1 MSNTEKKLG
10 GGRRLSINTGKGT
23 DIMLELLSP
32 AGSPEAVIAAVQNG
46 ADAVYMGLG
55 DFNAR
60 RGAKNFA
67 DEEFEKAVRYC
78 HVRGCKV
85 YVTLNTLVN
94 DREIPAATES
104 ARLASRCGVDGI
116 IIQDLGLI
124 SAVRRAAPDIPLHAS
139 TQMSIHNLAGVQAAA
154 EMGLTRAV
162 LARELSLEEI
172 KFITANSPIEIE
184 VFVHGALCFCHSG
197 QCYMSALI
205 GRRSGNRGMC
215 AQPCRMQYSLGG
227 RMDDYPMSL
236 KDNCLVDRLRELEEA
251 GVTCVKIEGR
261 MKRPE
266 YTAIVTGIY
275 SKAIKE
281 RRQPTAEEMNMLTK
295 AFSRQG
301 FTQGYFNGDKK
312 DMFGVRGEPE
322 EGTEKIF
329 TTARR
334 AYADGELRRVP
345 VHFYTV
351 AEKDERIKAIAFD
364 DDGHRA
370 VTYGAVPEKAKR
382 QGLTDSYLIEQM
394 FKTGGTPYN
403 VVENKA
409 KADPG
414 LYLAA
419 AEINEL
425 RRKLISELSE
435 QRAVPPTRRSLEL
448 PAPPKNIPV
457 VSDPK
462 LIMQVRTEDQLSKEL
477 ADLRPAYLYVPANV
491 MLEQPKLVLPF
502 VEQGTVPVAVLP
514 RIINDRQMK
523 DVYTTLQRLFDY
535 GVNEALVGNL
545 GHIMLARAAG
555 MKVRGDFGL
564 NAFNSYSLEMLN
576 EMGFLSATASF
587 ELRIAQIKDM
597 AKPLDTEMI
606 IYGRLPLMV
615 SDQCIIK
622 HSAGRCACQTPAQ
635 MSDRMGSV
643 FPVVKE
649 YGCRNVIYNAHK
661 LYLADKKDDL
671 YSAGLW
677 GLRMMFTTESARE
690 CVEVAKGHMGLSD
703 YKPNVLTRGLYY
715 RGVD

>member
-1 MSNTEKKLG
+1 
-10 GGRRLSINTGKGT
+10 
-23 DIMLELLSP
+23 MLELLSP

-46 ADAVYMGLG
+46 ADAIYLGMG

-60 RGAKNFA
+60 RGAKNFTN
-67 DEEFEKAVRYC
+67 EEFEKAVSYC
-78 HVRGCKV
+78 RVRGCKV

-94 DREIPAATES
+94 DREMGAAVDA
-104 ARLASRCGVDGI
+104 ARLASSCGADGI

-124 SAVRRAAPDIPLHAS
+124 SAIRRALPDIPLHAS

-172 KFITANSPIEIE
+172 KYITKNAPIETEI
-184 VFVHGALCFCHSG
+184 FVHGALCFCHSG
-197 QCYMSALI
+197 QCYMSSLI

-236 KDNCLVDRLRELEEA
+236 KDNCLVDRLREIEEA
-251 GVTCVKIEGR
+251 GVACIKIEGR

-275 SKAIKE
+275 SKALRE
-281 RRQPTAEEMNMLTK
+281 HRQPTPEEMTMLTK

-301 FTQGYFNGDKK
+301 FTQGYFDGDKK

-329 TTARR
+329 TVARR

-351 AEKDERIKAIAFD
+351 AEKGERIKAIAFD

-370 VTYGAVPEKAKR
+370 VTYGPVPEKAKK
-382 QGLTDSYLIEQM
+382 QGLTDGYLIEQM

-403 VVENKA
+403 CVENKA
-409 KADPG
+409 KSEPG

-425 RRKLISELSE
+425 RRKLISELSA
-435 QRAVPPTRRSLEL
+435 QRAAPPTRRNLEL
-448 PAPPKNIPV
+448 PAPPKNVPTV
-457 VSDPK
+457 ADPK
-462 LIMQVRTEDQLSKEL
+462 LIIQVRTAEQLTKEL
-477 ADLRPAYLYVPANV
+477 AELRPAYIYVPA
-491 MLEQPKLVLPF
+491 MIMAEEPTLVLPF
-502 VEQGTVPVAVLP
+502 VEKGSVPVAVLP
-514 RIINDRQMK
+514 RIVNGAQMNE
-523 DVYTTLQRLFDY
+523 VYATLQRLFDY

-545 GHIMLARAAG
+545 GQVVMARRAG
-555 MKVRGDFGL
+555 MKLRGDFGL
-564 NAFNSYSLEMLN
+564 NAFNSYTLEMLS

-597 AKPLDTEMI
+597 AKPLDTELI
-606 IYGRLPLMV
+606 VYGRLPLMV

-622 HSAGRCACQTPAQ
+622 ESAGRCACQTPAQ
-635 MSDRMGSV
+635 MADRMGSV

-649 YGCRNVIYNAHK
+649 YGCRNVVYNAHK
-661 LYLADKKDDL
+661 LYLADKKEDL

>member
-1 MSNTEKKLG
+1 
-10 GGRRLSINTGKGT
+10 
-23 DIMLELLSP
+23 MLELLSP

-46 ADAVYMGLG
+46 ADAVYLGMG

-60 RGAKNFA
+60 RGAKNFTN
-67 DEEFEKAVRYC
+67 EEFEKAVTYC
-78 HVRGCKV
+78 RVRGCKV

-94 DREIPAATES
+94 DREIGAAVDA
-104 ARLASRCGVDGI
+104 ARLASECGADGI

-124 SAVRRAAPDIPLHAS
+124 SAIRRALPDIPLHAS

-172 KFITANSPIEIE
+172 AYITKNAPIETEI
-184 VFVHGALCFCHSG
+184 FVHGALCFCHSG
-197 QCYMSALI
+197 QCYMSSLI

-236 KDNCLVDRLRELEEA
+236 KDNCLVDRLREIEEA
-251 GVTCVKIEGR
+251 GVACIKIEGR

-275 SKAIKE
+275 SKALRE
-281 RRQPTAEEMNMLTK
+281 HRQPTPEEMTMLTK

-329 TTARR
+329 TVARR

-351 AEKDERIKAIAFD
+351 AEKGERIKAIAFD

-370 VTYGAVPEKAKR
+370 VTYGPVPEKAKR
-382 QGLTDSYLIEQM
+382 QGLTDGYLVEQM

-403 VVENKA
+403 CVENKA
-409 KADPG
+409 KTDPG

-425 RRKLISELSE
+425 RRKLISELSA
-435 QRAVPPTRRSLEL
+435 QRSAPPTRRSLDL
-448 PAPPKNIPV
+448 PAPPKNVPTV
-457 VSDPK
+457 ADPK
-462 LIMQVRTEDQLSKEL
+462 LIIQVRTGEQLTKEL
-477 ADLRPAYLYVPANV
+477 ADLRPAYIYVPA
-491 MLEQPKLVLPF
+491 MIMAAEPKLVLPF
-502 VEQGTVPVAVLP
+502 VEKGSVPVAVLP
-514 RIINDRQMK
+514 RIVNDAQMK
-523 DVYTTLQRLFDY
+523 EVYATLQKLFDY

-545 GHIMLARAAG
+545 GQVVMARRAG
-555 MKVRGDFGL
+555 MKLRGDFGL
-564 NAFNSYSLEMLN
+564 NAFNSYTLEMLN

-597 AKPLDTEMI
+597 AKPLDTELI

-622 HSAGRCACQTPAQ
+622 ESAGRCACQTPAQ
-635 MSDRMGSV
+635 MADRMGSV

-649 YGCRNVIYNAHK
+649 YGCRNVVYNAHK
-661 LYLADKKDDL
+661 LYLADKKEDL